1 MPLSIAFEE
10 IANRSGT
17 DEDWYGWC
25 AMTSPG
31 IPESASKSSD
41 IIFITVVFF
50 LCIIAIDCFP
60 PESRFFSNDDG

>member
-25 AMTSPG
+25 AMISPG

-41 IIFITVVFF
+41 IIFITGSF
-50 LCIIAIDCFP
+50 LPLYYRDRLFP
-60 PESRFFSNDDG
+60 P